1 MKLSLTQTLTMLIT
15 KEAHEGEVN
24 ALHFNPSGRLLAT
37 GGGDRKIKLWDV
49 GQSNLIVQFFTLK
62 LHILPCVRSILAFLR
77 CILFMFLYSIQIF

>member
-1 MKLSLTQTLTMLIT
+1 MKLLLTQMLATLIT

-49 GQSNLIVQFFTLK
+49 GQSNLIVQFFIYTK
-62 LHILPCVRSILAFLR
+62 LHILPCVCSIYGAF
-77 CILFMFLYSIQIF
+77 

>member
-1 MKLSLTQTLTMLIT
+1 MKLLITQMLAMLIT

-49 GQSNLIVQFFTLK
+49 GQSNLIVQFFIYTK
-62 LHILPCVRSILAFLR
+62 LHILPCVCSILAVLR
-77 CILFMFLYSIQIF
+77 CILIFVLV

>member
-1 MKLSLTQTLTMLIT
+1 MNLLLTQMLAMSIT

-49 GQSNLIVQFFTLK
+49 GQSNLIVYIFL
-62 LHILPCVRSILAFLR
+62 LR
-77 CILFMFLYSIQIF
+77 CIFYHAVAQS